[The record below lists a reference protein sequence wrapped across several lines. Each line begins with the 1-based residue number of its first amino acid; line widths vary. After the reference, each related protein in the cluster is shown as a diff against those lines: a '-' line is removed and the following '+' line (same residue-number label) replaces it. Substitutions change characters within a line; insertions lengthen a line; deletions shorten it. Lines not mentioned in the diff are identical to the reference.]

1 MSNFNVELNIKD
13 CTFSCNCRN
22 CDSNTVTVTS
32 SSQTISLQNNFLLN
46 VIATG
51 SNFVTILIQNG
62 FQVIIRNIRNFPT
75 QICIPSRNCTHIV
88 TVSATIN

>member
-1 MSNFNVELNIKD
+1 MNNFNVELNIQD

-22 CDSNTVTVTS
+22 CQSNTVTVTN
-32 SSQTISLQNNFLLN
+32 SSQTISLQNNFILS

-51 SNFVTILIQNG
+51 NNYVTILIQNG

-75 QICIPSRNCTHIV
+75 QICIPSRNCNHIV
-88 TVSATIN
+88 TISATIN

>member
-1 MSNFNVELNIKD
+1 MNNFNVELNIQD

-22 CDSNTVTVTS
+22 CQSNTVTVTN
-32 SSQTISLQNNFLLN
+32 SSQTISLQNNFILS

-51 SNFVTILIQNG
+51 NNFVTILIQNG

-75 QICIPSRNCTHIV
+75 KICIPSRNCTHIV
-88 TVSATIN
+88 TVSATSN